1 MFYKLQCDQMDAKLT
16 GTQPNAG
23 INAAHKSIKGERKGE
38 EMFQNVDVGKRERE
52 RTREREREREKEG
65 ESEGE

>member
-1 MFYKLQCDQMDAKLT
+1 MDAKLT

-38 EMFQNVDVGKRERE
+38 EMFQNVDTGK
-52 RTREREREREKEG
+52 KE
-65 ESEGE
+65 